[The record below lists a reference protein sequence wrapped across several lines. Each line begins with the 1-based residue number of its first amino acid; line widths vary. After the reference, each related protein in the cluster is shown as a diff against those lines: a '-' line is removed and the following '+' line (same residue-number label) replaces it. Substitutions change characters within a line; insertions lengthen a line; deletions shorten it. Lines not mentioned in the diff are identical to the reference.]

1 MIPMSEFSFDVMEK
15 DFDALIIEASKTRPI
30 LIDFWAK
37 WCQPCLKL
45 KPLLEEAAE
54 KAAGAFLL
62 AKIDIDANPNLAAAF
77 RISSVPTVVVF
88 RNGSPVDSHTGLLT
102 PADIDALMK
111 PHIPGPADDLLKQ
124 AREAAEKGDHP
135 LALKLAR
142 EAFALDESKDEA
154 RLFLAECLLHPGS
167 GVEDFSQVETLL
179 EPFSDSGPQ
188 AGTVLKLKG
197 RLFFRQ
203 RPAPTQTGKGADL
216 LQKGL
221 ALAAEGKTED
231 AIGLLLE
238 AGELDDKLA
247 RGPVKEALIQAF
259 HLLGEG
265 HPKLSSYRS
274 SLMMLLT

>member
-1 MIPMSEFSFDVMEK
+1 MSEYSLDVMEK

-54 KAAGAFLL
+54 RAGGAFLL

-88 RNGSPVDSHTGLLT
+88 RNGAPVDSHTGLLT

-111 PHIPGPADDLLKQ
+111 PHIPGPADDLLEQAKQ
-124 AREAAEKGDHP
+124 ATEKGDHSA
-135 LALKLAR
+135 ALKLAR
-142 EAFALDESKDEA
+142 EAFTLDETKDEA
-154 RLFLAECLLHPGS
+154 RLFFAECLLHPGS
-167 GVEDFSQVETLL
+167 GAEDFSQVETLL
-179 EPFSDSGPQ
+179 EPFSDSGPL
-188 AGTVLKLKG
+188 AATILKLKG

-203 RPAPTQTGKGADL
+203 RPALTLTGKGAEL
-216 LQKGL
+216 LQKGIT
-221 ALAAEGKTED
+221 LAAKGKTED
-231 AIGLLLE
+231 AIVLLLE
-238 AGELDDKLA
+238 AGELDEKLA

-265 HPKLSSYRS
+265 HPKLNSWRS

>member
-1 MIPMSEFSFDVMEK
+1 MSEFSFDVTEK
-15 DFDALIIEASKTRPI
+15 DFDALIIEASNSRPI

-88 RNGSPVDSHTGLLT
+88 RNGAPVDSYTGLLT
-102 PADIDALMK
+102 PDGIDALLK
-111 PHIPGPADDLLKQ
+111 PHIPGPADGLLNQ
-124 AREAAEKGDHP
+124 AREAADKGDQP

-142 EAFALDESKDEA
+142 EAFGLDETKDEA

-167 GVEDFSQVETLL
+167 GAEDFSQVETLL

-203 RPAPTQTGKGADL
+203 RPAPTQTGQGAEL

-221 ALAAEGKTED
+221 SLAAEGKTEE
-231 AIGLLLE
+231 AIVVLLE